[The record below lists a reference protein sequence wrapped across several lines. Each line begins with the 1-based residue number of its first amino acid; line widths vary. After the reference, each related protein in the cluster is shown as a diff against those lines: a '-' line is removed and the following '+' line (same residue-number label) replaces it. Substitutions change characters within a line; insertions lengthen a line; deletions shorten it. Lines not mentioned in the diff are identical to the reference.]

1 MLAALVSL
9 VLTLLLLLGGTP
21 AASASSATSESCAP
35 ISRTEVESL
44 FDRWNAALASGDP
57 AQVSA
62 LYSPDALLLPT
73 LSPQPRTDPAGIRD
87 YFTTFLAGGPQGR
100 IESRTIQL
108 GCNEAFDAGTY
119 SFRFRD
125 GHQVQARYTFV
136 YGFDH
141 GQWLIVHHHSSMEP
155 AD

>member
-1 MLAALVSL
+1 MSL
-9 VLTLLLLLGGTP
+9 VLAAALLLAAAP
-21 AASASSATSESCAP
+21 AALAAASCAP
-35 ISRTEVESL
+35 ISTGAVEAL

-57 AQVSA
+57 GEVSA

-87 YFTTFLAGGPQGR
+87 YFSGFLAGGPQGR
-100 IESRTIQL
+100 IESRMIQL
-108 GCNEAFDAGTY
+108 GCNEALDAGTY

-136 YGFDH
+136 YGFDQ
-141 GQWLIVHHHSSMEP
+141 GEWRIVHHHSSLEP
-155 AD
+155 SA

>member
-1 MLAALVSL
+1 MSLALAAA
-9 VLTLLLLLGGTP
+9 LLLAAAP
-21 AASASSATSESCAP
+21 AALAAASCAP
-35 ISRTEVESL
+35 ISTGEVEAL

-57 AQVSA
+57 GQVSA

-73 LSPQPRTDPAGIRD
+73 LSPQPRTDPAGIRN
-87 YFTTFLAGGPQGR
+87 YFSGFLAGGPQGR

-108 GCNEAFDAGTY
+108 GCNEALDAGTY

-136 YGFDH
+136 YGFDQ
-141 GQWLIVHHHSSMEP
+141 GEWRIVHHHSSLEP
-155 AD
+155 TG